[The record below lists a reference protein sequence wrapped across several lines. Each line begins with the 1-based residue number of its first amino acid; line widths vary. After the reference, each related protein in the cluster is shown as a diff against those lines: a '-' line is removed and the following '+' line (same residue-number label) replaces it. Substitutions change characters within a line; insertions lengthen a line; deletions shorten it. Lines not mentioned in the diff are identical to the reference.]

1 MILNEM
7 IDSFSLDSQ
16 IVFLNICLDSEKDKL
31 KSTIEKYELMGI
43 NVKAEGSWNKNLRSY
58 FNISGVPDYS
68 ILDKGNVLYEKNTDK
83 APTVAKKINSLLDHS
98 L

>member
-1 MILNEM
+1 M

-58 FNISGVPDYS
+58 F
-68 ILDKGNVLYEKNTDK
+68 
-83 APTVAKKINSLLDHS
+83 
-98 L
+98 